1 MLWIGDHESV
11 IKAIY
16 SGSEFLGGAAASNE
30 VGVVLESTRSLILD
44 YLRALLVHFKLAMSK
59 LLVDYERR
67 KFVAPNHTCTHMLN
81 FALREVLG
89 NNVDQKGSIV
99 VPEKLRF
106 DFSHGKPIDPELLG
120 KIESIVNEQ
129 IKSELDVFSKEA
141 TLAEAKRINGL
152 RAVFGE
158 VYPDP
163 VRVVSIGKQVE
174 DLLADPENEEWSS
187 ISTELCGGTHIK
199 NTREAKAFALLSE
212 EGIAKGVRWIT
223 AVTSDC
229 AFQAIEMA
237 LSLEQEVDGAS
248 KMEGSQLEKK
258 VASLKSRVDG
268 ASIPAAKKSDLR
280 TKLSVLQNKVRKAQ
294 KKIAEENMKKA
305 VKVATE
311 MAEVA
316 ASDGKG
322 FCISRVDVGLDAA
335 ATIQ

>member
-59 LLVDYERR
+59 LLVGLFYTLVSLMEMLVDYERR
-67 KFVAPNHTCTHMLN
+67 KFVAPNHTC
-81 FALREVLG
+81 
-89 NNVDQKGSIV
+89 
-99 VPEKLRF
+99 
-106 DFSHGKPIDPELLG
+106 KPIDPELLG

-152 RAVFGE
+152 RAVLE
-158 VYPDP
+158 K
-163 VRVVSIGKQVE
+163 SIQ
-174 DLLADPENEEWSS
+174 
-187 ISTELCGGTHIK
+187 TQFELCQLVNKLRTCLLIQKMK
-199 NTREAKAFALLSE
+199 NGHQSRQNFVE
-212 EGIAKGVRWIT
+212 
-223 AVTSDC
+223 
-229 AFQAIEMA
+229 
-237 LSLEQEVDGAS
+237 
-248 KMEGSQLEKK
+248 K

-322 FCISRVDVGLDAA
+322 FCISQVDVGLDAA